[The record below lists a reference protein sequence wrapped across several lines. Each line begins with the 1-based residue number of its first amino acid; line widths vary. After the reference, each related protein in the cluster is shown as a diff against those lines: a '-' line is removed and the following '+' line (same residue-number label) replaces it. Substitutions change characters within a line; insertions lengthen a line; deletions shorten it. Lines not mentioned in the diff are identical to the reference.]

1 MEDRER
7 ILVLGMGRIS
17 GALIKYL
24 TESGKYHVTIA
35 GEEIDKIKQR
45 ALQDENTTF
54 AQLDVTNFDHLSQL
68 M

>member
-35 GEEIDKIKQR
+35 GEEIDKIKKR
-45 ALQDENTTF
+45 AL
-54 AQLDVTNFDHLSQL
+54 
-68 M
+68 